1 MGKTMTQSDM
11 DYATVLEKINA
22 INAGKHRRNHPLWI
36 SLLGGELSRPQVMEF
51 LRQFSVIPLYNHF
64 YHGPLYVSCPN
75 PKWRARMA
83 EVVYEEGTGNLYS
96 NGVPHWQLYIQMGEA
111 FGISAEAMYATE
123 YGAGALSVRSYLT
136 ATCDR
141 SFLEGVAATSLAGEA
156 QVPGTAGKLSDLFVE
171 HYGLTP
177 EQAMFY
183 AVHEEADRDHSEA
196 GLEFLREFA
205 KTDMDLDLVVRTVRD
220 AVEVNW
226 WMYSDIHRRIEDIE

>member
-1 MGKTMTQSDM
+1 MTRSDTN
-11 DYATVLEKINA
+11 YAAVLKKIND
-22 INAGKHRRNHPLWI
+22 INAAKHRRTHPLWI
-36 SLLGGELSRPQVMEF
+36 RLLGGELSRPQVVEF

-64 YHGPLYVSCPN
+64 FHGPLYVNCPN

-96 NGVPHWQLYIQMGEA
+96 NGVPHWQLYLQMGEA
-111 FGISAEAMYATE
+111 FGISAEEMYTTE
-123 YGAGALSVRSYLT
+123 YGAGALAVRAYLT
-136 ATCDR
+136 AICAS
-141 SFLEGVAATSLAGEA
+141 SFLEGVAATALAGEA
-156 QVPGTAGKLSDLFVE
+156 QVPGIAGKVSDIFVK

-196 GLEFLREFA
+196 GLEFLQEFA

-220 AVEVNW
+220 CIEVSW
-226 WMYSDIHRRIEDIE
+226 AMYNDILQRIDAIG

>member
-1 MGKTMTQSDM
+1 MTWLDT
-11 DYATVLEKINA
+11 DYGTVLEKINA
-22 INAGKHRRNHPLWI
+22 INAAKHRRNHPLWI
-36 SLLGGELSRPQVMEF
+36 ALLGGELSRLQVAEF

-64 YHGPLYVSCPN
+64 FHGPLYVNCPN

-111 FGISAEAMYATE
+111 FGIGADEMYATE
-123 YGAGALSVRSYLT
+123 YGAGALAVRAFMT
-136 ATCDR
+136 ATCAR
-141 SFLEGVAATSLAGEA
+141 SFLEGVAAMSLAGEA
-156 QVPGTAGKLSDLFVE
+156 QVPGIAGKVSDVFVE
-171 HYGLTP
+171 HYGLTR

-220 AVEVNW
+220 CIEVNW
-226 WMYSDIHRRIEDIE
+226 WMYSDIFRLLEDI